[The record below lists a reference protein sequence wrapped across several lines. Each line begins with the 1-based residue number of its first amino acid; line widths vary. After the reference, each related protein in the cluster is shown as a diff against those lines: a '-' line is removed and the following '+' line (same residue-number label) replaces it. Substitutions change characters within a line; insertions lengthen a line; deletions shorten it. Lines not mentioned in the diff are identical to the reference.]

1 MIIITEKPE
10 RTIDVIGYGIDSYM
24 DKSGQKIWKVY
35 GIVTPMKRG
44 RIVTRDSSVIKDL
57 YMDEET
63 ICIFRSA
70 NRWDV
75 EQCKRVIDVNIAH
88 GVDFFSVEAFKEL
101 LNREK
106 ELREMKQEE
115 KVGTEI
121 EDGVIVNE
129 D

>member
-10 RTIDVIGYGIDSYM
+10 RTIDVVGYGIDSYT

-35 GIVTPMKRG
+35 GIVSPMKRG
-44 RIVTRDSSVIKDL
+44 RIVTRDSGVIKDL

-70 NRWDV
+70 SKWDV

-88 GVDFFSVEAFKEL
+88 GVNFFSVEAFKEL
-101 LNREK
+101 LSREK
-106 ELREMKQEE
+106 KMQEE